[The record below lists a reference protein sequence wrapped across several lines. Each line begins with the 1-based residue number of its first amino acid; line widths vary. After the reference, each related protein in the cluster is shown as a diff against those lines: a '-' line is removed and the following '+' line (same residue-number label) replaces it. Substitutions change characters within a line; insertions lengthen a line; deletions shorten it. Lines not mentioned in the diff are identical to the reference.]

1 MKSTNTYVPEVAKE
15 KLTGMRFPQ
24 DDVLP
29 LYDQRADRKRLL
41 QRAADFGNYAQYK
54 IVILFEDDESVKRV
68 ETTIWDID
76 DENIYLKNQIA
87 LPIRRILE
95 VKI

>member
-1 MKSTNTYVPEVAKE
+1 
-15 KLTGMRFPQ
+15 
-24 DDVLP
+24 
-29 LYDQRADRKRLL
+29 
-41 QRAADFGNYAQYK
+41 
-54 IVILFEDDESVKRV
+54 VKRV